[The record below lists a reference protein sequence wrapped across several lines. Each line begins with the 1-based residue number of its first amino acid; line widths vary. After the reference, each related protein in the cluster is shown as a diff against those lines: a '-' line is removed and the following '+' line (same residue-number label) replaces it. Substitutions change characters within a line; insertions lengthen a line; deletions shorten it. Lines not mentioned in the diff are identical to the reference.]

1 MHVSGQQFAAIS
13 SSQCCECGVSLL
25 DFRLNA
31 KLSFMRRSL
40 KRFNFQDLAE
50 CRLFRGVDDQTFDLI
65 VNAAK
70 AFKLSSGQ
78 NLFEHGDDGASMY
91 VVLEGRLEVSAV
103 TIAGRKISLNL
114 VGAGECIGEISMFDG
129 SPRSA
134 TIVVQEDAILQPI
147 SKSTFISAS
156 AQSAALALNMIE
168 ILCDRFRWVSSSVE
182 DFAILSLDRRL
193 ARRLLL
199 LDQRFSNQEGEITIT
214 QNDLADF
221 AGASREATNK
231 VLMQWKATGLIDMRR
246 GSIKLLLKDKLDR
259 IAHESG

>member
-1 MHVSGQQFAAIS
+1 MRH
-13 SSQCCECGVSLL
+13 SL
-25 DFRLNA
+25 N
-31 KLSFMRRSL
+31 KI
-40 KRFNFQDLAE
+40 NIQDLAK
-50 CRLFRGVDDQTFDLI
+50 CRLFKGVDIEACNLI
-65 VNAAK
+65 LNAAT
-70 AFKLSSGQ
+70 AYKLSSGQ
-78 NLFEHGDDGASMY
+78 NLFEHGDDGISMY
-91 VVLEGRLEVSAV
+91 VVLEGRVEVSAL
-103 TIAGRKISLNL
+103 TEAGRKISLNL

-147 SKSTFISAS
+147 SKSTFIAAS
-156 AQSAALALNMIE
+156 ALSAALALNMID

-199 LDQRFSNQEGEITIT
+199 LDERFLNQQGEITIT

-246 GSIKLLLKDKLDR
+246 GSIKLLIKDKLDR
-259 IAHESG
+259 IAHEAS